1 MKKVLLL
8 RLMQTAL
15 LIPPALRE
23 WMNTL
28 TDTVQIKSEVAMLA
42 KLMGFPTSKNVG
54 TLIDRSIDASWVV
67 HFGVWSLVFMH
78 FMTAALITW
87 GIIEL
92 VFHLH
97 VSEQRFQVYKT
108 YAQIGLCFGIFFY
121 TFFFGFMASDVFLS
135 FMQGDSFD
143 TSILVMI
150 VPMGFA
156 LLFLNTR
163 FNSSSHS

>member
-1 MKKVLLL
+1 MKKVILL
-8 RLMQTAL
+8 RLMQVVL
-15 LIPPALRE
+15 LVPPALRE

-28 TDTVQIKSEVAMLA
+28 TDSVQIKSETSFLA
-42 KLMGFPTSKNVG
+42 KVMQFPTAANTG
-54 TLIDRSIDASWVV
+54 TVVDRSIDASWVV
-67 HFGVWSLVFMH
+67 HLGVWSLVFMH
-78 FMTAALITW
+78 FATALLITW

-92 VFHLH
+92 LCHLR
-97 VSEQRFQVYKT
+97 VSDQRYQVYKT

-163 FNSSSHS
+163 FHSN